1 MKKRICWRLS
11 IIELKNA
18 RWNIEIR
25 IVVGWDICI
34 YTNTLYITIIVVF
47 LTAFSTRVSL
57 LSSKTHNGDYTP
69 KNLQNSN
76 YIFPRKFVSKTNSL
90 CNISHN
96 NIKNISLNKIV
107 LTILKHLLVSEAT
120 IRCNLQPQCFNR
132 ITAVSTYGH
141 IAVSLHLETRDGYH
155 ARSSNTVIL
164 MNASDEDE

>member
-1 MKKRICWRLS
+1 MRHGVISRDTTDNLR
-11 IIELKNA
+11 IELF
-18 RWNIEIR
+18 WTE
-25 IVVGWDICI
+25 
-34 YTNTLYITIIVVF
+34 
-47 LTAFSTRVSL
+47 LTSTDCAKCSRFFDCLLTRVSL